1 MQNDIVTTP
10 STQKRSAF
18 TLIEL
23 LVVIGIIA
31 LLISILI
38 PTLAKARRAAASAA
52 ALSGLRQIT
61 IDYIQ
66 YANQNNGTLLPG
78 FLAKTNADG
87 TEINVYDVRS
97 KQLLTGRA
105 AQQWPWRL
113 SSIDPGMWKIIRPI
127 SMNDLPLNDDDSA
140 TAISK
145 AYSASLYPHF
155 GLNTIFLGGH
165 SATNLIDNETSRDFY
180 RGYLANSRPNVGKH
194 VAFKMNE
201 VRRPA
206 EQIVFCEVAIKNGS
220 QSIEDID
227 LRGFHYVNP
236 PRADTA
242 SGTYWT
248 VRDHRA
254 EVVLANTT
262 RAVGMPY
269 SRSGKKIPV
278 SFLDGHAEARPIE
291 DLTDMRNWSPKATT
305 PDWSF

>member
-1 MQNDIVTTP
+1 MQNDVVTQR
-10 STQKRSAF
+10 STLKRAAF
-18 TLIEL
+18 TLVEL

-38 PTLAKARRAAASAA
+38 PTLSKARRAAATAA

-78 FLAKTNADG
+78 FLAKTYANG
-87 TEINVYDVRS
+87 TELNVYDVRS

-127 SMNDLPLNDDDSA
+127 SMNDLPLSDDDSA
-140 TAISK
+140 TAVSK

-165 SATNLIDNETSRDFY
+165 SATNLIDNETPKDFY
-180 RGYLANSRPNVGKH
+180 CGYLQSGRPNVGKH
-194 VAFKMNE
+194 VAFKMSE
-201 VRRPA
+201 IRRSA

-220 QSIEDID
+220 QSVEDID

-236 PRADTA
+236 PRADAA

-248 VRDHRA
+248 VREHRA
-254 EVVLANTT
+254 EVVLANAT
-262 RAVGMPY
+262 RAVGVPY
-269 SRSGKKIPV
+269 SRADKKIPV

-291 DLTDMRNWSPKATT
+291 DLTDMRNWSPKATS